1 MKYIKKYN
9 EILQYYSD
17 IDKLKQEIE
26 SKKEE
31 YKVRIENCIVYLT
44 DEPYISDHEIEFPDD
59 SYDEFAIFLH
69 SKSGINRV
77 DYNELVDLIKRTIDM
92 LRHELQAEISMVSFL
107 SNGSRNNRNMRFG
120 LGILDKMND
129 IDDLEGE
136 IIEISIHLK

>member
-1 MKYIKKYN
+1 MKYLKKYN

-17 IDKLKQEIE
+17 IDKIKREIE

-69 SKSGINRV
+69 SKRGIYRV
-77 DYNELVDLIKRTIDM
+77 DYNELIDLIKRTIDM

-107 SNGSRNNRNMRFG
+107 SNGSRDHRNMRFG